1 MHVHDDLIRVEET
14 TNTPNKHTSAQ
25 RRSEQEVAM
34 RDSKQELVQ
43 NSKLGG

>member
-1 MHVHDDLIRVEET
+1 MHDDLIRAEEI

-25 RRSEQEVAM
+25 HRSEQEAAM
-34 RDSKQELVQ
+34 RGSKQELVQ